1 MREERGKITGPITV
15 DEKYTLWGSIMG
27 DVKVVDGGKMYIR
40 GNVYGDLIVD
50 FGGRVHV
57 FGQVSGNLLQFR
69 GTKVI
74 ISGLIKGSATNSG
87 GRLYVDQHGSILG
100 KTKTEKDGQTTVE
113 PKVQMDDLGDL
124 A

>member
-1 MREERGKITGPITV
+1 MREERGKVDGPVTV

-27 DVKVVDGGKMYIR
+27 DVKVVDGGKLYVR
-40 GNVYGDLIVD
+40 GNVYGDLIVE

-57 FGQVSGNLLQFR
+57 FGTVTGNLQLWQ

-74 ISGLIKGSATNSG
+74 ISGIIQGNANNTG

-100 KTKTEKDGQTTVE
+100 KTKTEKNGETHVE
-113 PKVQMDDLGDL
+113 PKVTMDEE
-124 A
+124 